1 VEDNEKPS
9 PSLRERTRLATQRAI
24 SEVAMPMFIE
34 AGFDNVTVDQIAV
47 SAGISPRS
55 FFRYFATKEDVVLGH
70 LATTGLQLRDAL
82 VARPAKEPPWDALR
96 AAFGTLLAEYGGSP
110 DSLRDTT
117 RMLYATPS
125 LRARHLEKQ
134 LHWQDLLVPEI
145 ARRLGTVST
154 AKDVRAYAIVAS
166 AMACL
171 DAAGAAW
178 ALSED
183 AASVEELLDEAIR
196 AVRA

>member
-1 VEDNEKPS
+1 MEDNGKPL
-9 PSLRERTRLATQRAI
+9 PSLRERTRLAAQQSI
-24 SEVAMPMFIE
+24 SEVAMNLFLE
-34 AGFDNVTVDQIAV
+34 EGFGNVTVDQISVA
-47 SAGISPRS
+47 AGISPRS

-70 LATTGLQLRDAL
+70 LAATGLQLRDAL
-82 VARPAKEPPWDALR
+82 AARPAEEPPWDALR
-96 AAFGTLLAEYGGSP
+96 AAFGTLLAEYGKGQ
-110 DSLRDTT
+110 DSLRGTT

-145 ARRLGTVST
+145 ARHLGTASNG
-154 AKDVRAYAIVAS
+154 KDVRAYAIVAS
-166 AMACL
+166 ALACL

-178 ALSED
+178 AVSED
-183 AASVEELLDEAIR
+183 GTPVEEFLDAAIR